1 MAADVSYQNV
11 VHKRMGAQMFVIPT
25 GCSGVVESG
34 GVLAVESGG
43 VVDIE
48 SGAALKIGGTA
59 YVDTAGK
66 VVQQYENF
74 TSGNIGTAL
83 ANYGVTYI
91 SAVALASTF
100 VFPTGTANV
109 EKTILIHPS
118 SAVATLKSSGNVII
132 SYDDT
137 STTLATMTAS
147 TQAGA
152 IRLIATSTAV
162 WRVIS
167 KSTSITLS

>member
-1 MAADVSYQNV
+1 
-11 VHKRMGAQMFVIPT
+11 MGGKMFVIPT
-25 GCSGVVESG
+25 GCTGVVESG
-34 GVLAVESGG
+34 GVFNVESGG
-43 VVDIE
+43 SITVD
-48 SGAALKIGGTA
+48 SGAALAINGTNYVSTDGKI
-59 YVDTAGK
+59 
-66 VVQQYENF
+66 VQQYENF
-74 TSGNIGTAL
+74 TSGNIGTAV

-91 SAVALASTF
+91 AAVALASTF
-100 VFPTGTANV
+100 IMPTGTANV

-152 IRLIATSTAV
+152 IKLIATSTAV

-167 KSTSITLS
+167 KSTSIALT